1 MPLLLDFCV
10 WFSEDGTDDEDVDDD
25 DDDISTQE
33 DDGLKKVIALN
44 VAYSVLL

>member
-1 MPLLLDFCV
+1 MFD
-10 WFSEDGTDDEDVDDD
+10 FSEDGTDYEDVDDD
-25 DDDISTQE
+25 DICTQE